1 MNPEK
6 LNDYWREHFEE
17 RSAILE
23 YDAGMNRHDAEQ
35 AALDEVSAM
44 ILEGEK

>member
-6 LNDYWREHFEE
+6 LNDYWREHYEE

-35 AALDEVSAM
+35 AAWAEVSQM
-44 ILEGEK
+44 ILNEEK

>member
-6 LNDYWREHFEE
+6 LNDYWLETWNE

-23 YDAGMNRHDAEQ
+23 YDAGMTRHDAEQ
-35 AALDEVSAM
+35 SAWDEVSAM
-44 ILEGEK
+44 ILRGDK

>member
-17 RSAILE
+17 RSAIFE
-23 YDAGMNRHDAEQ
+23 YDSGMTRHDAEQ
-35 AALDEVSAM
+35 AAWDDVSLM
-44 ILEGEK
+44 IFRGER